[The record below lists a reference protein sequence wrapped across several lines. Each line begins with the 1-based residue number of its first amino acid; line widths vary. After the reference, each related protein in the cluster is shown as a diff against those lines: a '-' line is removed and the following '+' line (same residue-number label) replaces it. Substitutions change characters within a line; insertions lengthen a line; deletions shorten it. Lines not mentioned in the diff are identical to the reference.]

1 MNRKTK
7 IKILV
12 SLTFLIIY
20 AIIWAILHFAFKDL
34 SNIYVGA
41 ITAALAVILSP
52 RINNYESQTGNK
64 IQIKWIFM
72 KKLLDI

>member
-12 SLTFLIIY
+12 ALTFLIIY
-20 AIIWAILHFAFKDL
+20 SIIWTILHFAFKDL
-34 SNIYVGA
+34 SNVYVGA
-41 ITAALAVILSP
+41 IAAALAVILSP
-52 RINNYESQTGNK
+52 RINNYKSQAGNK